1 MRSPRSLTPP
11 SSYPTAPQ
19 VKKDEQVARVTR
31 LGELPSTWR
40 AVLIGSTFLVTASS
54 YGLLFF
60 SAYCFEE
67 FQLATD
73 RIEDMCVYSG
83 CEKTFI
89 KPFGLLSLIAL
100 FLGLIGWQAF
110 GYWTQRQLGA
120 PSSATF
126 SSVVNGD
133 VAMAAMAGVGAV
145 AQ

>member
-1 MRSPRSLTPP
+1 M
-11 SSYPTAPQ
+11 
-19 VKKDEQVARVTR
+19 TR

-89 KPFGLLSLIAL
+89 KPFGLLSLFAL
-100 FLGLIGWQAF
+100 LFGLIGWQAF
-110 GYWTQRQLGA
+110 GYWTQGQLSRGSA

-126 SSVVNGD
+126 SSVVNGG
-133 VAMAAMAGVGAV
+133 VAMAGISSVV
-145 AQ
+145 Q